1 MARKL
6 YDLTVAVGRY
16 VNRLGEEK
24 KKYKT
29 IGVMMQGDEGAPF
42 IILDKTF
49 NLAAV
54 PSDQNRD
61 GVLVSL
67 FEPRQH
73 EHGGRRHSGQA
84 QEPSYEHGADDRV
97 PF

>member
-29 IGVMMQGDEGAPF
+29 IGVMMQGDDGNSF

-54 PSDQNRD
+54 PSDTDKD
-61 GVLVSL
+61 GILVNL

-73 EHGGRRHSGQA
+73 EPRSQRTSAHLHDA
-84 QEPSYEHGADDRV
+84 PTDRDP